1 MDPNEKMGKPVSL
14 RLYRVLTDLR
24 VALAEEFGV
33 DFAFHVLGRGE
44 MLAASAADG
53 TVWAKTN
60 TQDCA
65 DCQDRP
71 GFSGTGRKC
80 KTCSGS
86 GFVQFP
92 AVESSEAV

>member
-33 DFAFHVLGRGE
+33 DFAFHVLGRG
-44 MLAASAADG
+44 
-53 TVWAKTN
+53 
-60 TQDCA
+60 
-65 DCQDRP
+65 DRP